1 MLIVTSRGVKAQGA
15 RRKWQPNG
23 ESLVKNSWKMGILS
37 VKAVWLGLH
46 MKYLYM
52 NTFCRGN
59 KKKKSEVC
67 ADCIDMT
74 SLGHVSCHIWHIWHI
89 CNSSHNCTGECSRPF
104 RKEKPGRQWGRPVL
118 CKQEAAWWDVSNG
131 QTTDQHEE
139 KSCGWHLQHLH
150 PVSRNRV
157 CQIFF
162 RQLVWILLVVDRSVD
177 GRHKKYREFLEC
189 FERSF
194 LMQMTKK
201 PSEKDTVWDQ
211 LNTNQ

>member
-23 ESLVKNSWKMGILS
+23 ESLVKNAWKMGILS

-67 ADCIDMT
+67 ADCIGMT
-74 SLGHVSCHIWHIWHI
+74 SLGHVCCHIWHIWHI

-157 CQIFF
+157 WVKSSLGNWCGSCWW
-162 RQLVWILLVVDRSVD
+162 WIVV
-177 GRHKKYREFLEC
+177 
-189 FERSF
+189 
-194 LMQMTKK
+194 
-201 PSEKDTVWDQ
+201 
-211 LNTNQ
+211 